1 MEAFNYNP
9 NFSPHFP
16 MKTLIRA
23 IFGILAASLLAIIVA
38 PMFAAAQVP
47 TSQLVVVTQTS
58 ALSPV
63 TNSSILVNVNATGPS
78 LTGVPTSVGTLT
90 YASTFNNDTRVITMV
105 PGSYSVSIPST
116 NGYAYTY
123 GSNCTGSMVAGETRT
138 CTITATAGGTSY
150 VNVTVDVQ
158 NRYGGS
164 RSASDFVIT
173 VSGQNPSTAS
183 IQGSVGSTQISMGPG
198 AYSINVG
205 TSNGY
210 SVTRTDGCSG
220 TINSGETRSCYIT
233 VSDAN
238 NYYNGNNTY
247 PVNQLSCT
255 PANQTVYRGAT
266 VSFTAQGGVGTYSWA
281 TADRTY
287 INSGPSLNVRL
298 LSSGDQ
304 AVYVTSGTQTAT
316 CVVRVL
322 PSTVTNTPLG
332 VVYTNPQGGIV
343 LGTNTEAPG
352 LPNTGYGP
360 STLSLLLAFF
370 AAFVALPLAVYAL
383 YPHAKR
389 TASAFLG

>member
-1 MEAFNYNP
+1 
-9 NFSPHFP
+9 
-16 MKTLIRA
+16 MKILIRA
-23 IFGILAASLLAIIVA
+23 IFGLLAAALLAIIVA
-38 PMFAAAQVP
+38 PMLAAAQTS
-47 TSQLVVVTQTS
+47 TSQLVVVMQTS
-58 ALSPV
+58 GQSPV

-90 YASTFNNDTRVITMV
+90 YASNFNNDTRVITMV

-116 NGYAYTY
+116 YGYAYTY
-123 GSNCTGSMVAGETRT
+123 SSNCTGSMVAGETRT
-138 CTITATAGGTSY
+138 CTIVASAGGTSY

-158 NRYGGS
+158 NRYGGT

-238 NYYNGNNTY
+238 SYYNNNGYTY
-247 PVNQLSCT
+247 PVNQLSCS

-287 INSGPSLNVRL
+287 INSGASLNVRL

-322 PSTVTNTPLG
+322 PSTVTNTPTG

-343 LGTNTEAPG
+343 LGTNTQAPG

-360 STLSLLLAFF
+360 SAFSLLLAFF

-389 TASAFLG
+389 TTSALLG